1 MEKKIKNKMADKR
14 ELSLLQ
20 FLVRTKSGKY
30 APIDTSSFPYARLRE
45 ETEQVSAYEEVL
57 FYTLA

>member
-1 MEKKIKNKMADKR
+1 MEKRLKNKPADKR

-20 FLVRTKSGKY
+20 FLVRTKNGKY

-45 ETEQVSAYEEVL
+45 ETEEVNACEEVL